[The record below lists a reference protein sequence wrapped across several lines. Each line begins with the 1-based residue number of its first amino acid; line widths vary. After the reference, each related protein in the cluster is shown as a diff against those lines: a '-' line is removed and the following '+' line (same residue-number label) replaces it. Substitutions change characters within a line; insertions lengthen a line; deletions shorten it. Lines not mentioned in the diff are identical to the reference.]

1 MPATYEPI
9 ATTTASGSQ
18 TTITLSSIPATYTD
32 LKLVVDGTVAT
43 NDFVYIRLNSDTG
56 SNYSTTWI
64 IGDGSTASSLRQTAA
79 DKIYTD
85 FYVTST
91 GRSVMVAE
99 FNNYSNTTT
108 YKTVLMRSNNAS
120 NRVSLACGLW
130 RNTAAITSIT
140 VYSTTGYNF
149 SSSTTFTLYGIKAA

>member
-1 MPATYEPI
+1 MAATYEPI

-18 TTITLSSIPATYTD
+18 TTITLSSIPSTYTD
-32 LKLVVDGTVAT
+32 LRLVVNGTVGT
-43 NDFVYIRLNSDTG
+43 NDFVYIRVNGDTG
-56 SNYSTTWI
+56 TNYSSTWI
-64 IGDGSTASSLRQTAA
+64 IGDGSTASSLRQTTA

-91 GRSVMVAE
+91 GSSVMIAD

-120 NRVSLACGLW
+120 NRVSAAVSLW
-130 RNTAAITSIT
+130 RSTSAISSIT